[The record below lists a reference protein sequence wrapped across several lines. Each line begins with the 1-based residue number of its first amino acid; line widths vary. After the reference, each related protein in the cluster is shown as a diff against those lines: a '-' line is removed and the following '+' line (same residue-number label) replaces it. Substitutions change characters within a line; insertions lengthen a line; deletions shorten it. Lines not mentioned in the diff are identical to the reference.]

1 MIVVFMLNWNFHYLA
16 NEIICY
22 HLFVLLLS
30 FFYECTSNLLKNK
43 WIKLNPKGSDIKYN
57 HQTLSML
64 NWLYMLVV
72 GRAYFAHEHFWN
84 IVKWGK
90 GDFESYPIIY
100 FHASKVAQW
109 IIEWHIKTQI

>member
-64 NWLYMLVV
+64 DWLYMLVV

-90 GDFESYPIIY
+90 GDFESCPIIY